1 MMNHQHI
8 RRSGTFKSLRIKQTD
23 DFPSFNGYEF
33 VQGDYR
39 QVLEDKKGTRK
50 KTLILPIS
58 ELKQPGG

>member
-1 MMNHQHI
+1 MI
-8 RRSGTFKSLRIKQTD
+8 LRIKQTD
-23 DFPSFNGYEF
+23 EFPSFNGYEF